1 MLAKLGLEWLLCA
14 VCRSKSKN
22 FERQLTRKLIFRFHH
37 SKAAMWSCIVSVDC
51 FIKAGCG
58 STNDG
63 FECLLGCYVGVKEY
77 RSQYD
82 SDTNLALSC
91 ATCQYV
97 AILVYR
103 AQFTNLLVDANR

>member
-1 MLAKLGLEWLLCA
+1 
-14 VCRSKSKN
+14 
-22 FERQLTRKLIFRFHH
+22 
-37 SKAAMWSCIVSVDC
+37 MWSCIISVDC

-82 SDTNLALSC
+82 SDTILALSC